1 MTVWV
6 CFVRMFESVQWLASV
21 CVRFYHVVTS
31 PIRMS
36 SWTGCG
42 ATHCSRR
49 VAHVHSHPC
58 DGLGL
63 LCSNVRVCSVVGVS
77 MCEILPRGNIS
88 NTNEQLDRVWRHSL
102 FQKSGPRA

>member
-21 CVRFYHVVTS
+21 CVRFYT
-31 PIRMS
+31 
-36 SWTGCG
+36 
-42 ATHCSRR
+42 
-49 VAHVHSHPC
+49 
-58 DGLGL
+58 
-63 LCSNVRVCSVVGVS
+63 
-77 MCEILPRGNIS
+77 RGNIS

>member
-1 MTVWV
+1 MWAV
-6 CFVRMFESVQWLASV
+6 SGL
-21 CVRFYHVVTS
+21 
-31 PIRMS
+31 
-36 SWTGCG
+36 
-42 ATHCSRR
+42 
-49 VAHVHSHPC
+49 C

-77 MCEILPRGNIS
+77 MCEILPRGKIS